1 MVCAAECVLLHNAK
15 GESGMRRMDVG
26 FEEITLEIETIR
38 SSALVSLQIVSEAKD
53 LEEWRVEFL
62 GKKSP
67 LTAYS
72 RQMGEVEADVRPRL
86 GSLLNR
92 VREELQNEYETIK
105 LKIQESALRARF
117 AAESI
122 DISLPGRAPR
132 RGTMHPITRTI
143 QEIEDVFLG
152 MGFVIADGPEVETDA
167 YNFEM
172 LNVPKDHPARD
183 MQDTFY
189 LTEELLMRTHTSPMQ
204 VRTMEKMRPHVPVKV
219 IVPGRVYRRD
229 EDDAT
234 HSHAFTQIEGLV
246 VDEGIRMSDLKGVLE
261 NFAKAI
267 FGPQQA
273 VRLRPSFF
281 PFTEPSAEVD
291 VRCIHCEGVGCRICK
306 ETGWI
311 EILGAGMVHP
321 RVLDAAGYDS
331 RKYSGFA
338 FGMGPERI
346 AMLKYGI
353 RDIRLLYQNDLRFL
367 QQFRKVL

>member
-1 MVCAAECVLLHNAK
+1 MEEQLRGLREEALSSLEKVEQNRLL
-15 GESGMRRMDVG
+15 D
-26 FEEITLEIETIR
+26 
-38 SSALVSLQIVSEAKD
+38 D
-53 LEEWRVEFL
+53 WRVQYL

-67 LTAYS
+67 LTQVS
-72 RQMGEVEADVRPRL
+72 RQMGALAAEDRPVLGGLVNQVRD
-86 GSLLNR
+86 
-92 VREELQNEYETIK
+92 ELQRAFEQAKNQLEERAM
-105 LKIQESALRARF
+105 EARF
-117 AAESI
+117 AAESV
-122 DISLPGRAPR
+122 DVTLPGRPR
-132 RGTMHPITRTI
+132 RRGAMHPLTRII

-152 MGFVIADGPEVETDA
+152 MGFEIAEGPEIETDR

-189 LTEELLMRTHTSPMQ
+189 LTDELLLRTQTSPMQ
-204 VRTMEKMRPHVPVKV
+204 VRTMERMWPEVPVKV

-234 HSHAFTQIEGLV
+234 HSHAFNQIEGLV
-246 VDEGIRMSDLKGVLE
+246 VDEGIRMSDLKGTLE
-261 NFAKAI
+261 AFAKAV
-267 FGPQQA
+267 FGPHQA

-291 VRCIHCEGVGCRICK
+291 VRCIACDGAGCRICK
-306 ETGWI
+306 HTGWI

-321 RVLDAAGYDS
+321 KVLDGAGYDS
-331 RKYSGFA
+331 TRYSGFA

-353 RDIRLLYQNDLRFL
+353 EDIRQLYQNDLRL
-367 QQFRKVL
+367 LRQFSRIL

>member
-1 MVCAAECVLLHNAK
+1 MNVEGNLQQELSSFCDDAIVRLSNIT
-15 GESGMRRMDVG
+15 SGK
-26 FEEITLEIETIR
+26 ELEN
-38 SSALVSLQIVSEAKD
+38 
-53 LEEWRVEFL
+53 WRVETL

-67 LTAYS
+67 LGAAS
-72 RQMGEVEADVRPRL
+72 KQMGSLSADERRVLGQQVNDVKNRLQAAYEDARTKLEAAV
-86 GSLLNR
+86 
-92 VREELQNEYETIK
+92 
-105 LKIQESALRARF
+105 LKARF
-117 AAESI
+117 AQETI
-122 DISLPGRAPR
+122 DITLPGRAHR
-132 RGTMHPITRTI
+132 RGAMHPITRTI

-152 MGFVIADGPEVETDA
+152 MGFEIADGPEVETDA

-189 LTEELLMRTHTSPMQ
+189 LTEELLLRTHTSPMQ
-204 VRTMEKMRPHVPVKV
+204 VRTMERMRSNVPVKV

-261 NFAKAI
+261 SFAKAI
-267 FGPQQA
+267 FGPHQA

-291 VRCIHCEGVGCRICK
+291 VRCIVCDGAGCRVCK
-306 ETGWI
+306 DTGWI
-311 EILGAGMVHP
+311 EILGSGMVHP
-321 RVLDAAGYDS
+321 NVLEAAGYDS
-331 RKYSGFA
+331 KKYSGFA

-353 RDIRLLYQNDLRFL
+353 DDIRLLYQNDLRFL
-367 QQFRKVL
+367 RQFERAL

>member
-1 MVCAAECVLLHNAK
+1 MDNRQRHELISFRDEAIHRLGEVAE
-15 GESGMRRMDVG
+15 ER
-26 FEEITLEIETIR
+26 
-38 SSALVSLQIVSEAKD
+38 D
-53 LEEWRVEFL
+53 LDAWRTSYL
-62 GKKSP
+62 GKKSLLVTVSKEMAGLDP
-67 LTAYS
+67 EGRKALG
-72 RQMGEVEADVRPRL
+72 QQVNEVKNRL
-86 GSLLNR
+86 QRAFEEMKLSL
-92 VREELQNEYETIK
+92 
-105 LKIQESALRARF
+105 ESASLKKQLENERV
-117 AAESI
+117 
-122 DISLPGRAPR
+122 DITLPGRSLR
-132 RGTMHPITRTI
+132 RGTIHPITRTI
-143 QEIEDVFLG
+143 AEIEDVFLG
-152 MGFVIADGPEVETDA
+152 MGFEIADGPEVETDA

-204 VRTMEKMRPHVPVKV
+204 VRTMERMRPNVPVKV

-267 FGPQQA
+267 FGPHQA

-291 VRCIHCEGVGCRICK
+291 VRCIVCDGAGCRVCK

-311 EILGAGMVHP
+311 EILGSGMVHP
-321 RVLDAAGYDS
+321 NVLKAAGYDS
-331 RKYSGFA
+331 QKYSGFA

-353 RDIRLLYQNDLRFL
+353 DDIRLLYHNDLRFL
-367 QQFRKVL
+367 RQFERAL